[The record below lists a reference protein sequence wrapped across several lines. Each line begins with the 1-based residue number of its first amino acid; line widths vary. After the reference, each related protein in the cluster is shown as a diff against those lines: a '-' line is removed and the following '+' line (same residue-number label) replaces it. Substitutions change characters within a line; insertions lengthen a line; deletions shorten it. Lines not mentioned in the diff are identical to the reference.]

1 MAGEKNTAAF
11 GPQELESDGGTAARR
26 MVGGRSWTGLAFV
39 VESLILLFA
48 IVVSM
53 AVFTS
58 LYAKA
63 GTLATRSE
71 DLTCAIQMAQSAAEE
86 FSNDPAAVAQGSL
99 VGLGYAA
106 GEKNTNEL
114 AVTCTVDAQATN
126 AGTLYRAHIV
136 VVEAGDGAQAAAG
149 DAADDAQAAEVF
161 SLDATRYVSGVK

>member
-11 GPQELESDGGTAARR
+11 GPQELEDAGGTAARR
-26 MVGGRSWTGLAFV
+26 EVGGRAWTGLAFV

-71 DLTCAIQMAQSAAEE
+71 DLTSAIQMAQSAAEE
-86 FSNDPAAVAQGSL
+86 FSNDPAAVAKGSL

-106 GEKNTNEL
+106 GEKNTDAL
-114 AVTCTVDAQATN
+114 AVTCTVDARATD
-126 AGTLYRAHIV
+126 AGTLYRAHIA
-136 VVEAGDGAQAAAG
+136 VVEAGDGAGAG
-149 DAADDAQAAEVF
+149 GAADDAEAAEVF